1 MCGERGAQKWERG
14 GTHRGDGGKR
24 SCSTSRRD
32 RTWFIVRLR
41 VRTAWSERLCS
52 CERCSLSSTIAEDV
66 CITMPPPIFRGAV
79 PGDVMHLL
87 DPHVTIGE
95 LRHLNAN
102 HDVFQL
108 IAQCVWS
115 VE

>member
-1 MCGERGAQKWERG
+1 MLGAGDLRNGSG

-41 VRTAWSERLCS
+41 VRTAWSERLCG

-66 CITMPPPIFRGAV
+66 CIAMPPPIFRGAV

-102 HDVFQL
+102 NDVFQL
-108 IAQCVWS
+108 IAQFVWS

>member
-1 MCGERGAQKWERG
+1 M
-14 GTHRGDGGKR
+14 
-24 SCSTSRRD
+24 
-32 RTWFIVRLR
+32 
-41 VRTAWSERLCS
+41 
-52 CERCSLSSTIAEDV
+52 AEDV

-87 DPHVTIGE
+87 DPNVTIGE